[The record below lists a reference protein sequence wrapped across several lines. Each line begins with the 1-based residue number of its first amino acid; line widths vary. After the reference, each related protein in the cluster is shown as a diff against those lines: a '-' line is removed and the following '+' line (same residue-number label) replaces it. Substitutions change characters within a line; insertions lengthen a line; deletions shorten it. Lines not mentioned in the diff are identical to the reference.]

1 MKFYVKAYVKCKQ
14 KNLNTL
20 TSYIFEPFYLLEEKT
35 AIFDEIF
42 KFMIY
47 LMRGT

>member
-1 MKFYVKAYVKCKQ
+1 MLKPM
-14 KNLNTL
+14 LNVSKKIT
-20 TSYIFEPFYLLEEKT
+20 THSYTFEPFYLLEEKT